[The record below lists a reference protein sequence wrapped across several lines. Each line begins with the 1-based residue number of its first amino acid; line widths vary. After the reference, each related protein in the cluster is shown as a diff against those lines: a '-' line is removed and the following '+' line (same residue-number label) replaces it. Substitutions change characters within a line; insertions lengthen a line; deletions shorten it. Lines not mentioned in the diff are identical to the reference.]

1 MKLKDWKK
9 KEFTATLAYTVSG
22 ADILAA
28 LDIPDECEF
37 TEDEVLGYVRRHIR
51 LEDLMRLGIEVKPK
65 NPERP

>member
-28 LDIPDECEF
+28 LDIPASSP
-37 TEDEVLGYVRRHIR
+37 R
-51 LEDLMRLGIEVKPK
+51 MRCWTM
-65 NPERP
+65 